1 MTSAEAELKRF
12 RGFEAYRNEI
22 YDGES
27 SQQSSCFDET
37 DVKVEQIICEN
48 RRITLDD
55 TRIFVSEDLRATIHN
70 DLSETGA

>member
-27 SQQSSCFDET
+27 SQQSSSFDET

-48 RRITLDD
+48 RRITLYD
-55 TRIFVSEDLRATIHN
+55 TRIFVSEDLRATIHK
-70 DLSETGA
+70 DLSETCA